1 MLERIHLTQPLC
13 EYMHGVSL
21 RESETLR
28 HLREETSR
36 LPMAEMQIPPEQG
49 QFLAFLVQLMGA
61 RRTLEIGVFTGYS
74 TLWTASA
81 LPHDGLVVA
90 CDISEEWTAIARRYW
105 YEAGLSNRIELRL
118 GPALATMDLLLQ
130 ESQAETFDF
139 VFIDGDKEN
148 YPEYYE
154 RALRLVRPGGV
165 IAIDN
170 VLRSGEVIDSTI
182 MEPGTVAIRAL
193 NQRLSHDDRIALSL
207 LPIADGLTLAMKR
220 KGGLGESRGRF

>member
-13 EYMHGVSL
+13 DYMLGVSL

-28 HLREETSR
+28 RLREETSR
-36 LPMAEMQIPPEQG
+36 LPLAEMQIPPEQG
-49 QFLAFLVQLMGA
+49 QFLAFLVQLLGA

-81 LPHDGLVVA
+81 LPPDGLVIA

-105 YEAGLSNRIELRL
+105 HEAGLGSRIELRL
-118 GPALATMDLLLQ
+118 GPALATLDLLLR

-148 YPEYYE
+148 YLGYYE
-154 RALRLVRPGGV
+154 LALRLVRPGGV

-170 VLRSGEVIDSTI
+170 VLRSGEVLDPTI
-182 MEPGTVAIRAL
+182 TEPGTVAIRAL
-193 NQRLSHDDRIALSL
+193 NRRLADDDRITLSL

-220 KGGLGESRGRF
+220 KGVSGESHGKG